1 MALPARMLNREG
13 RETTTTACGEISLL
27 GAVKSH
33 VICHLDFKI
42 VVKVILL
49 ESTGNRW

>member
-1 MALPARMLNREG
+1 MALPARMLNREW
-13 RETTTTACGEISLL
+13 RETTTACGEISLL
-27 GAVKSH
+27 EAVKSH

>member
-1 MALPARMLNREG
+1 MALPARMLNREW

-27 GAVKSH
+27 EAVKSH